1 MDPRVREDDELRDRK
16 RLTNRSDKEKVRG
29 ANDDR
34 KHQQHHYP
42 IKTQSTAVAPPAVI
56 PVHTGIHSSTRARCH
71 VWKRTCHN
79 QQLHRAKPTTLAMK
93 R

>member
-16 RLTNRSDKEKVRG
+16 RLTNRSDKEKVRR

-34 KHQQHHYP
+34 KHQQRHYP
-42 IKTQSTAVAPPAVI
+42 IKTQSTATTPPIVI
-56 PVHTGIHSSTRARCH
+56 PVHTGIHSSTRAGCR

>member
-56 PVHTGIHSSTRARCH
+56 PLHTGIHSSTHAGCR
-71 VWKRTCHN
+71 V
-79 QQLHRAKPTTLAMK
+79 
-93 R
+93 